1 MNNPSINPQPPL
13 DFKERPDIEKLKPT
27 GYLNNVICG
36 DLKVV
41 LRSLESDSV
50 DCIITSPPYY
60 QQRGYTGIGIGCGQ
74 ERTLD
79 DYLESLL
86 EVFDEMVRV
95 IKTTGSIFYNLGD
108 KINQNKG
115 QLLVPY
121 RFAIGALG
129 RHQSLSLVNE
139 ITWMKKNPTPRQF
152 SRRLVSAT
160 EPFFHFSKS
169 KDYYYAIDRYFEET
183 RVINNNPSSNL
194 GMRYVELIAS
204 SRLSKAEK
212 ANATEALNVVI
223 NEVKL
228 NRILGFRM
236 KIRGIHAPAFGGQE
250 GGRNIQMNKKG
261 FTIIRINGG
270 KLKKDYIETAV
281 ESPRHD
287 IKHPAVFPL
296 KIIEE
301 LIELSCP
308 DKGLV
313 LDPYCGSGTTL
324 VAAKKRG
331 RNYLGI
337 DISPEYCVLSKKRVE
352 DIYIND

>member
-139 ITWMKKNPTPRQF
+139 ITWMKK
-152 SRRLVSAT
+152 
-160 EPFFHFSKS
+160 
-169 KDYYYAIDRYFEET
+169 
-183 RVINNNPSSNL
+183 NPSSNL